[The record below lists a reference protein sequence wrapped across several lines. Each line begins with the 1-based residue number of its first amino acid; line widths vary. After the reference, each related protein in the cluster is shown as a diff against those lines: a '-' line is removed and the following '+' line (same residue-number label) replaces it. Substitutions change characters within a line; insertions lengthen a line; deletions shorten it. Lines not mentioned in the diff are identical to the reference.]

1 MGYHAGMI
9 GQRSPI
15 GTYSLAMA
23 FAVVILLIIDLDR
36 PMTSMFKM
44 SNQSLVILAE
54 NMDDIISSE

>member
-1 MGYHAGMI
+1 
-9 GQRSPI
+9 
-15 GTYSLAMA
+15 MA